1 MMTKFRMSTL
11 ALAGLLCALP
21 VAASAFRGGDPAE
34 FEAIR
39 EEVFAEADANGD
51 GVLTVTEFETFHELV
66 RARMEANRFAKIDA
80 DGSGGIT
87 LVELE
92 AARPHGGGG
101 RGPR

>member
-1 MMTKFRMSTL
+1 MKKFRTTTL

-21 VAASAFRGGDPAE
+21 LTANAFRGGDPAE

-51 GVLTVTEFETFHELV
+51 GALSVTEFETFHELV

-80 DGSGGIT
+80 DSSGGIT
-87 LVELE
+87 LAELE
-92 AARPHGGGG
+92 AARPQRGS
-101 RGPR
+101 RGPQ